1 MNLAEYARYDGLGLA
16 ALVARGEVTPREL
29 AATAA
34 RAIAAVNPQLGA
46 VVECYADRIEA
57 LDESTL
63 GSGPFRGVP
72 FLMKDVYGHEAG
84 RRMEFGSRLCQGMVT
99 AQDSGYCTLAR
110 AAGLNLLGRSAAPE
124 FSMAGTT
131 EGALYGNT
139 SNPWRPGYSA
149 GGSSG
154 GAMAAVAAG
163 MVPVAQGS
171 DIGGSI
177 RIPASYCGGVGLKP
191 SRGRVS
197 FGPALDENGW
207 GLSQNFAQARSI
219 RDVAALL
226 DVLAVPQPGD
236 PFVIPRPSETY
247 SVLARQPALRLRI
260 GWSIAPLMGVAVQEE
275 VAATV
280 QRTARLLHDM
290 GHQVEELD
298 VPLDGLRMLRTMMD
312 VWYFGFD
319 QRLRDYAA
327 RTGRAI
333 GPDTL
338 EPVIL
343 KVYEY
348 ARRMPASAFL
358 QSMAGLNEFRRQL
371 GQIFMHCDVW
381 LTPTTPTVALH
392 WGQVNLGRADI
403 GFDEIAARLY
413 APVAQFVLP
422 HNVMG
427 TPALSLPLGQAASG
441 LPVGV
446 QLAGAPAMEHLLLQ
460 LGAALEEA
468 APWKHRVPLVHVSRD
483 PAGG

>member
-1 MNLAEYARYDGLGLA
+1 MNLTEYARYDGLGLA
-16 ALVARGEVTPREL
+16 ALVAHGEVTPREL
-29 AATAA
+29 ALTAA

-84 RRMEFGSRLCQGMVT
+84 RLMEFGSRLCRGLVT
-99 AQDSGYCTLAR
+99 PQDSGYCTLAR

-124 FSMAGTT
+124 FSMAGST

-139 SNPWRPGYSA
+139 SNPWRQGYSA

-154 GAMAAVAAG
+154 GAAAAVAAG
-163 MVPVAQGS
+163 MVPIAQGS

-207 GLSQNFAQARSI
+207 GLAQNFAQARTI

-226 DVLAVPQPGD
+226 DILSVPQPGD
-236 PFVIPRPSETY
+236 PFVIPRPDQAY
-247 SVLARQPALRLRI
+247 SVLATQPARHLRI
-260 GWSIAPLMGVAVQEE
+260 GWSVAPLMGVAVQEQ

-280 QRTARLLHDM
+280 RRTAQSLHDM
-290 GHQVEELD
+290 GHHVEELD
-298 VPLDGLRMLRTMMD
+298 VPLDGLNMVRALMD

-319 QRLRDYAA
+319 QRLQGYAA

-338 EPVIL
+338 EPVTL

-348 ARRMPASAFL
+348 ARQMPASAFL
-358 QSMAGLNEFRRQL
+358 QSTAALNGFRRQL
-371 GQIFMHCDVW
+371 GQIFTRCDVW
-381 LTPTTPTVALH
+381 VTPTTPTVAPP

-403 GFDEIAARLY
+403 GFDEIAARFY
-413 APVAQFVLP
+413 APVSQFVMP

-427 TPALSLPLGQAASG
+427 TPALSLPLGQDGSG
-441 LPVGV
+441 LPIGV

-468 APWKHRVPLVHVSRD
+468 APWKNRVPPVHVSRV

>member
-1 MNLAEYARYDGLGLA
+1 VNLAEYARYDGLGLA
-16 ALVARGEVTPREL
+16 ALVARGEVSPREL
-29 AATAA
+29 AMTAA
-34 RAIAAVNPQLGA
+34 QAIAVVNPQLNA
-46 VVECYADRIEA
+46 VVESYPDRIEA
-57 LDESTL
+57 LDASTL
-63 GSGPFRGVP
+63 GTGPFRGVP

-84 RRMEFGSRLCQGMVT
+84 RRMEFGSRLCRGMVT

-110 AAGLNLLGRSAAPE
+110 AAGLNLLGRAAAPE

-131 EGALYGNT
+131 EGALHGNT
-139 SNPWRPGYSA
+139 ANPWRLGCSA
-149 GGSSG
+149 GGSTG
-154 GAMAAVAAG
+154 GGMAAVMAG
-163 MVPVAQGS
+163 IVPLAQGS

-207 GLSQNFAQARSI
+207 GLAQNFAQARTI

-226 DVLAVPQPGD
+226 DGLAVPQPGD
-236 PFVIPRPSETY
+236 PFVIPRPPEPY
-247 SVLARQPALRLRI
+247 AVLASRPAPRLRI
-260 GWSIAPLMGVAVQEE
+260 GWSIAPLMGVAVQED

-280 QRTARLLHDM
+280 RRAVHLLHDM
-290 GHQVEELD
+290 GHEVEEVD
-298 VPLDGLRMLRTMMD
+298 VPIDGLAMVRAMMD

-319 QRLRDYAA
+319 LRLQDYAT
-327 RTGRAI
+327 RTGQAI

-338 EPVIL
+338 EPVTLEIH
-343 KVYEY
+343 EY

-358 QSMAGLNEFRRQL
+358 QSIARLNAFRRQL
-371 GQIFMHCDVW
+371 GQVFTRCDVW
-381 LTPTTPTVALH
+381 VTPTTPTVALP

-403 GFDEIAARLY
+403 AFEEIADRIY
-413 APVAQFVLP
+413 APVSQFVLP

-427 TPALSLPLGQAASG
+427 TPALSLPLGLDASG

-460 LGAALEEA
+460 LGSAFEEA
-468 APWKHRVPLVHVSRD
+468 LPWKDRVPPIHVSRVS
-483 PAGG
+483 AAT